1 MCTKDGII
9 DEGCKQCSK
18 PVPKQNFCSDKIP
31 AVEMKCKELPYRW
44 DKKIPP
50 SESVTTMDTIHIH
63 NVHG

>member
-44 DKKIPP
+44 DKKIPKLN
-50 SESVTTMDTIHIH
+50 TK
-63 NVHG
+63 